1 MTALSIVQTAAA
13 WLALPVPS
21 AVFSATDQQTI
32 QLRNL
37 LNEEG
42 AELCSWPDHAWTK
55 LIKEKTFSTTAAS
68 IQTGAVATDFARF
81 CDGSAWDRTTDR
93 PLWGPMSP
101 QQWQQ
106 EKAGPTFTSMYYG
119 FRIRGN
125 DFLMTPTPTA
135 GDTVAYEYVS
145 NLYVYAS
152 GDSTPT
158 KSSFTADTDT
168 SVFDETL
175 VARGVRWRFL
185 KAKGLSA
192 EAEYQIW
199 LEMVQR
205 LAARDGG
212 MPKLSASRNYPWTRL
227 SPFVPD
233 SNFPSS

>member
-1 MTALSIVQTAAA
+1 MTALSIIQTAAA

-21 AVFSATDQQTI
+21 AAFSATDTQTI

-42 AELCSWPDHAWTK
+42 AELATWPDHAWTK
-55 LIKEKTFSTTAAS
+55 LIKEQSFTTVAAS
-68 IQTGAVATDFARF
+68 IQTGAVPSDFGRF
-81 CDGSAWDRTTDR
+81 CDQSAWDRTTNR
-93 PLWGPMSP
+93 PLYGPMSS

-135 GDTVAYEYVS
+135 GDSIYYEYVS
-145 NLYVYAS
+145 NKYVYAS

-158 KSSFTADTDT
+158 KTSFTADTDT
-168 SVFDETL
+168 SIFDETL
-175 VARGVRWRFL
+175 VARGLRWRFL
-185 KAKGLSA
+185 KAKGLAA

-212 MPKLSASRNYPWTRL
+212 MPKLSASRNYPGLRL
-227 SPFVPD
+227 SPFVPETG
-233 SNFPSS
+233 FG